1 MLCKCWA
8 LTIYFICIINVFNY
22 YGCTFSG
29 LSLLGFTTAEVLT
42 WFQVLGIWGQKI
54 STVGPG
60 NVRTVHKMPGIKI
73 LNYISCI
80 WQAAIPSPS
89 LKYTYIFQ
97 RDLCQLCLKGKT
109 ANISSSI
116 YEVYKNILHKE
127 GKRKERKGGKKK
139 GRKLTS
145 PYAICS
151 SPIDSRTR
159 VKQTSLWTW
168 QCHKYNFV

>member
-80 WQAAIPSPS
+80 WQAAVPSPS
-89 LKYTYIFQ
+89 LQYTYIFQ
-97 RDLCQLCLKGKT
+97 GDLCQLCLKGKT

-116 YEVYKNILHKE
+116 DEVYKNILHKE
-127 GKRKERKGGKKK
+127 GKRKQEWKQGER
-139 GRKLTS
+139 GRKQTS

-151 SPIDSRTR
+151 SSIGSRTC
-159 VKQTSLWTW
+159 VNQTSLWTW
-168 QCHKYNFV
+168 QCH